1 MKRLL
6 IYILIFGAS
15 FDVQSWWDDGHR
27 KVCELALENI
37 SKEKRIEIQD
47 LIGRDSDWCVWADTV
62 KRKRPETRPWHYVN
76 LARNDFTYSSTDCPE
91 QGCIVSALEEHIA
104 IYKDKTNKKWRRA
117 EALKFIGHFI
127 GDIHQP
133 LHVGDIGHYGGNRQY
148 ITLYDGTKTN
158 IHELWDGIIPAY
170 ALQLDFKPINIDLYS
185 PQEKQLTHEQR
196 IQFWVQEA
204 REKLYHPSFGYRDE
218 TKVFD
223 QDYMIE
229 NISVVYLQI
238 ILAAA
243 RLQKLLE
250 EI

>member
-1 MKRLL
+1 MKIKNQHNNPIKKISSL
-6 IYILIFGAS
+6 YSQAKTILIALLSFGFGVALVLSDIPGYIKANFALLQNQETLLS
-15 FDVQSWWDDGHR
+15 FIEKNDLQS
-27 KVCELALENI
+27 L
-37 SKEKRIEIQD
+37 
-47 LIGRDSDWCVWADTV
+47 
-62 KRKRPETRPWHYVN
+62 
-76 LARNDFTYSSTDCPE
+76 
-91 QGCIVSALEEHIA
+91 
-104 IYKDKTNKKWRRA
+104 
-117 EALKFIGHFI
+117 
-127 GDIHQP
+127 
-133 LHVGDIGHYGGNRQY
+133 
-148 ITLYDGTKTN
+148 
-158 IHELWDGIIPAY
+158 
-170 ALQLDFKPINIDLYS
+170 NIDLYS

-204 REKLYHPSFGYRDE
+204 REKLYQPSFGYRDE